1 MDRRQQKT
9 RDAIFRAF
17 TELLSKKSYTK
28 ITVQEI
34 INEAN
39 IGRSTFYAHFETRDE
54 LLKELCTDLFTH
66 VFSQTLSSEHTHDFS
81 ASAGDPG
88 AMIVHILYHLRDN
101 RKNIVSLLSCESSEL
116 FLSYFKQYL
125 REFVTAHLLAELSQ
139 SSGSIPEEFLIN
151 HITCSFIG
159 MVEWWVRQGLKQS
172 PEELAGYF
180 EQVILP
186 VIH

>member
-101 RKNIVSLLSCESSEL
+101 RCLLYTSRC
-116 FLSYFKQYL
+116 
-125 REFVTAHLLAELSQ
+125 V
-139 SSGSIPEEFLIN
+139 
-151 HITCSFIG
+151 
-159 MVEWWVRQGLKQS
+159 
-172 PEELAGYF
+172 
-180 EQVILP
+180 
-186 VIH
+186 

>member
-1 MDRRQQKT
+1 MYKRQ
-9 RDAIFRAF
+9 

-88 AMIVHILYHLRDN
+88 AMIVHILYHC
-101 RKNIVSLLSCESSEL
+101 LLYTSRC
-116 FLSYFKQYL
+116 
-125 REFVTAHLLAELSQ
+125 V
-139 SSGSIPEEFLIN
+139 
-151 HITCSFIG
+151 
-159 MVEWWVRQGLKQS
+159 
-172 PEELAGYF
+172 
-180 EQVILP
+180 
-186 VIH
+186 